1 MSYQKGGVLSV
12 SLRRDFS
19 ATPWGFRLQGGFDL
33 NAPLTIQRVFL
44 GSPSE
49 GELHRGDL
57 VLKIGDRDTSRMT
70 HNEATELIRNS
81 GNNLNLI
88 VQRSPGPHS
97 PASTPTTPKAPGMV
111 SGGHPLSGATYRPAG
126 PPAYVSPQ
134 SPGITIT
141 TQNVT
146 MPAQGPYQDGQY
158 QYELRQGFLVPEPLV
173 ENKIDALKEQA
184 KITNQTYRTTPLIT
198 PSAKPR
204 RDVTIGSYLRHVKE
218 PYFTTMKMP
227 VDSLNNPEAIAKKV
241 QETVNQVASG
251 SNSPCFGLPASVATS
266 GGSGG
271 RVTPGA
277 DGPKVVHN
285 VYNSPIHLYS
295 TQNVADTLAAQTG
308 FKLGQ
313 GQGNLQPSGNASPQQ
328 QQQHSPRSVGSAG
341 SSAGAIRPGTKLSS
355 AADIT
360 MSPTYQMIHGEE
372 WRDIRKSDLQEH
384 RPVQNQLYAVQPDYG
399 NAINAFGAPK
409 GRIQQSNSF
418 KTIMSTVMT
427 PKLL

>member
-97 PASTPTTPKAPGMV
+97 PASTPTTPKAPGMM
-111 SGGHPLSGATYRPAG
+111 SGGHPLAGATYRSAG
-126 PPAYVSPQ
+126 PPAYASPQ

-198 PSAKPR
+198 PTAKPR

-227 VDSLNNPEAIAKKV
+227 VDSLNNAEAIAKKV

-328 QQQHSPRSVGSAG
+328 QQHSPRSVGSAG
-341 SSAGAIRPGTKLSS
+341 SGTGTVRPGTKLSS

>member
-12 SLRRDFS
+12 GLRRDFS

-44 GSPSE
+44 GSPAE

-70 HNEATELIRNS
+70 HNEATEIIRNS
-81 GNNLNLI
+81 GNNLSLL

-111 SGGHPLSGATYRPAG
+111 SGGHPLAGAAYRPAA
-126 PPAYVSPQ
+126 PPSYVSPQ

-141 TQNVT
+141 TQNVA
-146 MPAQGPYQDGQY
+146 MPAPGPYQDGQY

-173 ENKIDALKEQA
+173 ENKIDSLKEQA

-198 PSAKPR
+198 PTAKPR

-227 VDSLNNPEAIAKKV
+227 VDGLNNPDAIAKKV

-251 SNSPCFGLPASVATS
+251 SNSPCFGLPASVAVA
-266 GGSGG
+266 GSGG
-271 RVTPGA
+271 RSTPGA
-277 DGPKVVHN
+277 DGPRIVHN
-285 VYNSPIHLYS
+285 AYNSPIHLYS
-295 TQNVADTLAAQTG
+295 NQNVADTLAAQAG
-308 FKLGQ
+308 VKL
-313 GQGNLQPSGNASPQQ
+313 GQGNLQPSGTPSPQQQQQ

-341 SSAGAIRPGTKLSS
+341 SGVGMARPGTKLSS

-360 MSPTYQMIHGEE
+360 LSPTYQMIHGEE

-384 RPVQNQLYAVQPDYG
+384 RPVQNQLYAVQPDY

>member
-88 VQRSPGPHS
+88 VHRSPGPHS
-97 PASTPTTPKAPGMV
+97 PASTPTTPKPAGMV
-111 SGGHPLSGATYRPAG
+111 SGGHPLAGATYRPAG

-146 MPAQGPYQDGQY
+146 VPASGPYQDGQY

-308 FKLGQ
+308 LKV
-313 GQGNLQPSGNASPQQ
+313 GQGNLQPSGSASPQ

-341 SSAGAIRPGTKLSS
+341 SGAGMVKPGTKLSS

>member
-12 SLRRDFS
+12 GLRRDFS

-81 GNNLNLI
+81 GNNLSLVI
-88 VQRSPGPHS
+88 HRSPGPHS
-97 PASTPTTPKAPGMV
+97 PASTPTTPKAPGMAA
-111 SGGHPLSGATYRPAG
+111 GGHPLAGATYRPAG

-141 TQNVT
+141 TQNVSV
-146 MPAQGPYQDGQY
+146 PAPGPYQDGQY

-227 VDSLNNPEAIAKKV
+227 VDSLNNPDAIAKKV

-251 SNSPCFGLPASVATS
+251 SNSPCFGLPASVAVS

-271 RVTPGA
+271 RSTPGA
-277 DGPKVVHN
+277 DGPKIVHN

-295 TQNVADTLAAQTG
+295 TQNVADTLAAQAG
-308 FKLGQ
+308 VKL
-313 GQGNLQPSGNASPQQ
+313 GQGNLQPSGSASPQ

-341 SSAGAIRPGTKLSS
+341 SGVGMARPGTKLAS

-360 MSPTYQMIHGEE
+360 LSPTYQMIHGEE

>member
-81 GNNLNLI
+81 GNNLNL
-88 VQRSPGPHS
+88 VVHRSPGPHS
-97 PASTPTTPKAPGMV
+97 PASTPTTPKPAGMV
-111 SGGHPLSGATYRPAG
+111 SGGHPLAGATYRPAG

-146 MPAQGPYQDGQY
+146 VPASGPYQDGQY

-198 PSAKPR
+198 PTAKPR

-308 FKLGQ
+308 LKV
-313 GQGNLQPSGNASPQQ
+313 GQGNLQPSGSASPQ

-341 SSAGAIRPGTKLSS
+341 SGAGMVRPGTKLSS

>member
-97 PASTPTTPKAPGMV
+97 PASTPTTPKPAGMV
-111 SGGHPLSGATYRPAG
+111 SGGHPLAGATYRPAG

-146 MPAQGPYQDGQY
+146 VPASGPYQDGQY

-308 FKLGQ
+308 LKV
-313 GQGNLQPSGNASPQQ
+313 GQGNLQPSGSASPQ

-341 SSAGAIRPGTKLSS
+341 SGAGMVKPGTKLGS

>member
-81 GNNLNLI
+81 GNNLNL
-88 VQRSPGPHS
+88 VVHRSPGPHS
-97 PASTPTTPKAPGMV
+97 PASTPTTPKPAGMV
-111 SGGHPLSGATYRPAG
+111 SGGHPLAGATYRPAG

-146 MPAQGPYQDGQY
+146 VPASGPYQDGQY

-308 FKLGQ
+308 LKV
-313 GQGNLQPSGNASPQQ
+313 GQGNLQPSGSASPQ

-341 SSAGAIRPGTKLSS
+341 SGAGMIKPGTKLSS

-418 KTIMSTVMT
+418 KTIMSTVIDR
-427 PKLL
+427 KSVV

>member
-1 MSYQKGGVLSV
+1 MSYQKGGVFSV
-12 SLRRDFS
+12 GLRRDFS

-81 GNNLNLI
+81 GNHLSMVI
-88 VQRSPGPHS
+88 QRSPGPHS
-97 PASTPTTPKAPGMV
+97 PASTPTTPKAPGMMA
-111 SGGHPLSGATYRPAG
+111 GGHPLAGATYRPAG
-126 PPAYVSPQ
+126 PPSYVSPQ

-141 TQNVT
+141 TQNVSV
-146 MPAQGPYQDGQY
+146 PAPNPYQDGHF

-198 PSAKPR
+198 PTAKPR

-241 QETVNQVASG
+241 QETVNQAASG
-251 SNSPCFGLPASVATS
+251 SNSPCFGLPASVALS

-271 RVTPGA
+271 RSTPGS
-277 DGPKVVHN
+277 DGPKIVHN

-295 TQNVADTLAAQTG
+295 SQNVADTLAAQAG
-308 FKLGQ
+308 VKL
-313 GQGNLQPSGNASPQQ
+313 GQGNLQPSESASPQ

-341 SSAGAIRPGTKLSS
+341 SGTGIARPGTKLSS
-355 AADIT
+355 VADIT
-360 MSPTYQMIHGEE
+360 LSPTYQMIHGEE

-384 RPVQNQLYAVQPDYG
+384 RPIQNQLYAVQPDYG
-399 NAINAFGAPK
+399 NAMNAFGAPK

>member
-1 MSYQKGGVLSV
+1 MEKPDCLKDARDY
-12 SLRRDFS
+12 RRYTAAPKKKTKD
-19 ATPWGFRLQGGFDL
+19 GGFDL

-49 GELHRGDL
+49 GELHRGDM

-81 GNNLNLI
+81 GNNLNL
-88 VQRSPGPHS
+88 VVNRSPGPHS
-97 PASTPTTPKAPGMV
+97 PASTPTTPKPAGMV
-111 SGGHPLSGATYRPAG
+111 SGGHPLAGATYRPAG

-146 MPAQGPYQDGQY
+146 VPASGPHQDGQY

-241 QETVNQVASG
+241 QETVNQAASG

-285 VYNSPIHLYS
+285 LYNSPIHLYS

-308 FKLGQ
+308 LKV
-313 GQGNLQPSGNASPQQ
+313 GQGNLQPSGTASPQ

-341 SSAGAIRPGTKLSS
+341 SGTGMVKPGTKLSS

-372 WRDIRKSDLQEH
+372 WRDIPQKRS
-384 RPVQNQLYAVQPDYG
+384 P
-399 NAINAFGAPK
+399 GAPASPESV
-409 GRIQQSNSF
+409 QSNSF

>member
-81 GNNLNLI
+81 GNNLNLV

-111 SGGHPLSGATYRPAG
+111 SGGHPLAGATYRPAG

-146 MPAQGPYQDGQY
+146 LPAPGPYQDGQY

-218 PYFTTMKMP
+218 PYFTTMRMP

-266 GGSGG
+266 GG

-295 TQNVADTLAAQTG
+295 SQNVADTLAAQTG
-308 FKLGQ
+308 LKVGP
-313 GQGNLQPSGNASPQQ
+313 GNLQPSGSASPQ

-341 SSAGAIRPGTKLSS
+341 SGTGTVKPGTKLSS

>member
-1 MSYQKGGVLSV
+1 MSYQKGGVLSIG
-12 SLRRDFS
+12 LRRDFS
-19 ATPWGFRLQGGFDL
+19 ATPWGFRLQGGYDL

-44 GSPSE
+44 GSPAE

-57 VLKIGDRDTSRMT
+57 VLKIGDRDTSHMS
-70 HNEATELIRNS
+70 HNDATEIIRNS
-81 GNNLNLI
+81 GNNLSLL

-97 PASTPTTPKAPGMV
+97 PASTPTTPGMV
-111 SGGHPLSGATYRPAG
+111 SGGHPLAGAAYRPAG
-126 PPAYVSPQ
+126 PPSYHSPQ

-141 TQNVT
+141 TQNVSV
-146 MPAQGPYQDGQY
+146 PAPGSYQDGQY

-173 ENKIDALKEQA
+173 ENKIDSLKEQA

-198 PSAKPR
+198 PTAKPR

-227 VDSLNNPEAIAKKV
+227 VDNFNNPEAIAKKV

-251 SNSPCFGLPASVATS
+251 SNSPCFGLPASVAVGGGGS

-271 RVTPGA
+271 RSTPGS
-277 DGPKVVHN
+277 DGPRLVHN

-295 TQNVADTLAAQTG
+295 NQNAADTLAAQAG
-308 FKLGQ
+308 VKL

-328 QQQHSPRSVGSAG
+328 QQQQHSPRSVGSAG
-341 SSAGAIRPGTKLSS
+341 SGGGAVRPGTKMAS

-360 MSPTYQMIHGEE
+360 LSPTYQMIHGEE

-384 RPVQNQLYAVQPDYG
+384 RPVQNQLYAVQPDY
-399 NAINAFGAPK
+399 NTMNAFGAPK